1 MPDSR
6 RRDRFWAAGGD
17 IQGDDAG
24 TRAVSSTW
32 ALVSE
37 LH

>member
-6 RRDRFWAAGGD
+6 RRDRFRAAGGD